1 MGIKLFPHQIE
12 QIEEGKKGKNINQSE
27 VGTGK
32 SLIGLG
38 LFKESKYKKLL
49 ILCLA
54 SKVTDFQEDG
64 LAIGVEV
71 TPLNKGTTKNKVL
84 LKEAKVVSISFESS
98 WRLVELMKWVD
109 QDTMVLI
116 DESHKVKSTTS
127 KVGMFINKL
136 SKKAGYVY
144 LMSATMFSN
153 GKYEQLWNQLSITGV
168 YTGTYKEFKAR
179 YCIEELQEMKV
190 RGQTKYFNTIVGYQN
205 TNELLDLL
213 KKHSVFKARDIDDE
227 LLPEDIFYYTKKP
240 TMYNKL
246 LKNRVLEMPSG
257 EIVEYDNLPMLRHAT
272 LQLCSGVLAGI
283 DKPLRKDKFERT
295 EQILEEHNNQ
305 RVVIFYN
312 YNIEKDM
319 LIQLLTDLGRNWS
332 LYNGESHNLD
342 EFKNNEN
349 GVVLAQYKSAST
361 GINDF
366 VISHVCIFFSTCDS
380 SSTYIQAKGRLSR
393 YGQTKKPLYYHL
405 IAEKSVEYKVFHEYV
420 QQGMEVTD
428 KILESLL

>member
-1 MGIKLFPHQIE
+1 MSIKLFPHQIE
-12 QIEEGKKGKNINQSE
+12 QIEAGKHGKNINQSE
-27 VGTGK
+27 VGCGK
-32 SLIGLG
+32 SFVGLG
-38 LFKESKYKKLL
+38 LFKESKYNKLL
-49 ILCLA
+49 IVCLA
-54 SKVTDFQEDG
+54 AKVTDFQEDG
-64 LAIGVEV
+64 AKVGLDV
-71 TPLNKGTTKNKVL
+71 TPLNKGTTKNKEL
-84 LKEAKVVSISFESS
+84 LKSSKAVSISFESS

-109 QDTMVLI
+109 QDTMILI

-153 GKYEQLWNQLSITGV
+153 GKYEQLWNQLSIAGA

-213 KKHSVFKARDIDDE
+213 KEHSVFKARDIDDS

-393 YGQTKKPLYYHL
+393 HGQTKKPLYYHL
-405 IAEKSVEYKVFHEYV
+405 IAEKSVEHKVFHEYV

>member
-1 MGIKLFPHQIE
+1 MSIKLFPHQIE

-27 VGTGK
+27 VGVGK
-32 SLIGLG
+32 TFVGLT

-64 LAIGVEV
+64 SAIGVEV

-84 LKEAKVVSISFESS
+84 LKGANAVSISFESS

-153 GKYEQLWNQLSITGV
+153 GKYEQLWNQLSIAGA

-246 LKNRVLEMPSG
+246 LKNRVLELPSG

-319 LIQLLTDLGRNWS
+319 LIKLLTDLGRAWS

-380 SSTYIQAKGRLSR
+380 SSTYIQAKGRLNR
-393 YGQTKKPLYYHL
+393 HGQTKKPLYYHL

>member
-1 MGIKLFPHQIE
+1 MSIKLFPHQIE
-12 QIEEGKKGKNINQSE
+12 QVEQGKKGKNINQSE

-32 SLIGLG
+32 SLVGLT
-38 LFKESKYKKLL
+38 LFKESKFNKLL
-49 ILCLA
+49 IICLA
-54 SKVTDFQEDG
+54 SKVSDFQEDG
-64 LAIGVEV
+64 LTIGLEV
-71 TPLNKGTTKNKVL
+71 TPLNKGTTKNKEL
-84 LKEAKVVSISFESS
+84 LKGSKAVSISFESS

-109 QDTMVLI
+109 SDTMVLI

-136 SKKAGYVY
+136 AKKAGYVY

-153 GKYEQLWNQLSITGV
+153 GKFEDLWNQLSIAGV
-168 YTGTYKEFKAR
+168 YTGTFKQFKER

-190 RGQTKYFNTIVGYQN
+190 RGKTKYFNAIVGYQN
-205 TNELLDLL
+205 TNELLELL
-213 KKHSVFKARDIDDE
+213 KEHSVFKARDIDDS

-246 LKNRVLEMPSG
+246 LNKRVLQFPSG
-257 EIVEYDNLPMLRHAT
+257 EIVEYDNLPMLRHAL

-283 DKPLRKDKFERT
+283 DKPLRKDKLERT
-295 EQILEEHNNQ
+295 AQILEEHNNQ

-319 LIQLLTDLGRNWS
+319 LIDLLTDLGRNWS

-380 SSTYIQAKGRLSR
+380 SSTYIQAKGRLNR
-393 YGQTKKPLYYHL
+393 HGQTKKPIYYHL
-405 IAEKSVEYKVFHEYV
+405 IADKSVEYKVYHEYV
-420 QQGMEVTD
+420 QQGKELTD

>member
-1 MGIKLFPHQIE
+1 MSIKLFPHQIE

-54 SKVTDFQEDG
+54 SKVTDFKEDG
-64 LAIGVEV
+64 LTIGVEV

-84 LKEAKVVSISFESS
+84 LKGANAVSISFESS

-109 QDTMVLI
+109 RDTMVLI

-153 GKYEQLWNQLSITGV
+153 GKYEQLWNQLSIAGV

-205 TNELLDLL
+205 TNELIDLL

-319 LIQLLTDLGRNWS
+319 LIELLTDLGRNWS

-380 SSTYIQAKGRLSR
+380 SSTYIQAKGRLNR
-393 YGQTKKPLYYHL
+393 HGQTKKPLYYHL

>member
-27 VGTGK
+27 VGVGK
-32 SLIGLG
+32 SLVGLG

-153 GKYEQLWNQLSITGV
+153 GKYEQLWNQLSIAGV
-168 YTGTYKEFKAR
+168 YKGTYKEFKYR

-319 LIQLLTDLGRNWS
+319 LIELLNDIGRNWS

-380 SSTYIQAKGRLSR
+380 SSTYIQAKGRLNR
-393 YGQTKKPLYYHL
+393 HGQTKKPLYYHL

>member
-38 LFKESKYKKLL
+38 LFKESNYKKLL

-64 LAIGVEV
+64 LTIGLEV

-153 GKYEQLWNQLSITGV
+153 GKYEQLWNQLSIAGV
-168 YTGTYKEFKAR
+168 YKGTYKEFKSR

-190 RGQTKYFNTIVGYQN
+190 RGQTKYFNTIVDYQN
-205 TNELLDLL
+205 TNELLELL

-319 LIQLLTDLGRNWS
+319 LIEVLNDIGRNWS

-342 EFKNNEN
+342 EFKNNDN

-393 YGQTKKPLYYHL
+393 VGQTKKPLYYHL